1 MTIVA
6 SLTTIPSRLPH
17 LEPCLSSILKD
28 QGFEKIILTIPL
40 ETLRG
45 NTYPDDII
53 ENLKNKLGERLVV
66 YRIPKDFGPI
76 TKLVGCLDIIDDP
89 ETIVVVFDDDREL
102 LKPISNLFSRRI
114 EQNPNQVYSLGGW
127 CFGKG
132 YRVHLTNPL
141 DVEVDSIMGTTCIAF
156 RRGLVDKKDLL
167 NFRREDNRLLKLD
180 DMRISGYFSSKRV
193 KRFAVGGDVRSYL
206 KDIEYIGTEK
216 LSTNVRFWMDN
227 KAVIDDLYRQ
237 GLFSSE
243 TSGGL
248 SLELFVVIAIISF
261 ILIGYGLFN
270 IYKKERIG
278 YLTFILGLFT
288 GIVAFFHLRS
298 FML

>member
-1 MTIVA
+1 MTVIA
-6 SLTTIPSRLPH
+6 TLTTIPSRLPH
-17 LEPCLSSILKD
+17 LEHCLTSILKD
-28 QGFEKIILTIPL
+28 QGFEKIVLTIPL
-40 ETLRG
+40 KTLRG

-53 ENLKNKLGERLVV
+53 ENLKNKLGERLVIH
-66 YRIPKDFGPI
+66 RIPKDFGPI
-76 TKLVGCLDIIDDP
+76 TKLVGCLDVIDDP
-89 ETIVVVFDDDREL
+89 ETIIVVFDDDREL
-102 LKPISNLFSRRI
+102 LKPISNVFSRRI

-156 RRGLVDKKDLL
+156 RRGLVDKKELI
-167 NFRREDNRLLKLD
+167 NFRREDPRLLKLD
-180 DMRISGYFSSKRV
+180 DMRISGYFSNKGV

-206 KDIEYIGTEK
+206 RDIEYIGTEK
-216 LSTNVRFWMDN
+216 LSTNVRFWLDN
-227 KAVIDDLYRQ
+227 KAVIDELYHQ

-248 SLELFVVIAIISF
+248 SLELFVVITIISF
-261 ILIGYGLFN
+261 ILIGYGLIN
-270 IYKKERIG
+270 VYRKERIG
-278 YLTFILGLFT
+278 YLIFILGLFT